1 MSVLGA
7 RLVASTPTLVS
18 RPGMAL
24 ASLTADTEK
33 PSTTAA
39 ATAGKTL
46 DAAADTLKTAK
57 PGEPPLLPIA
67 ANGAAASPKDA
78 SATALLA
85 HAANDDQAD
94 DASTTDAAPPAP
106 SDGNGTLTPA
116 IAMAPAPAAAAP
128 ASAAATP
135 ALPLVPHSVAQQVA
149 ISLSQAAKTGDDH
162 IQIQLQPADLGAI
175 DVKLNVGHDGR
186 VMAVLSADR
195 SDTLNLLR
203 QDASSLTQALRD
215 AGLQADNSS
224 LSFNL
229 RGGGSNSDQAA
240 QSGYRSAGASTQ
252 VGAIDDAGADLTAA
266 PVFRRHSGSL
276 DIHV

>member
-1 MSVLGA
+1 
-7 RLVASTPTLVS
+7 
-18 RPGMAL
+18 MAL
-24 ASLTADTEK
+24 ASLTANTEK

-39 ATAGKTL
+39 ATTGKTL

-67 ANGAAASPKDA
+67 ANSAAAAPKDA
-78 SATALLA
+78 TATALLA
-85 HAANDDQAD
+85 HAANNDQAD
-94 DASTTDAAPPAP
+94 DASTTAADAPTPAP
-106 SDGNGTLTPA
+106 SDGNSNLTPA

-128 ASAAATP
+128 ASVPATP

-229 RGGGSNSDQAA
+229 RGGGSNFDQQAA
-240 QSGYRSAGASTQ
+240 QSGYRSAGASASTS
-252 VGAIDDAGADLTAA
+252 AIDDPGADLSAA
-266 PVFRRHSGSL
+266 PVLRRHSGSL